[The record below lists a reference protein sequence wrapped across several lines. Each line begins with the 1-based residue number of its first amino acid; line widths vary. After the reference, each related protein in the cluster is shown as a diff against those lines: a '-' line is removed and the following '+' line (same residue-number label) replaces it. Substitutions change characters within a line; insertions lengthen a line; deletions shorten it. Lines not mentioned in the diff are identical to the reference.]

1 MYMFSFRRAMVARE
15 RATMALD
22 YDSREPEHHGTL
34 LLHFARTRNGDSS
47 EGQSRCE
54 RVFL

>member
-1 MYMFSFRRAMVARE
+1 MVARE